1 MKKKL
6 KILLLSFLCLL
17 VFPIYTKAWDEIGTG
32 EGVDTGGGG
41 NCTDASGCCFCRW
54 NNKNFGSI
62 KLTIVYYDG
71 TTRHKLGN
79 KTHHQLSP
87 FPSPIVITNDSYSPS
102 LYQK

>member
-41 NCTDASGCCFCRW
+41 NCTDASGC
-54 NNKNFGSI
+54 
-62 KLTIVYYDG
+62 
-71 TTRHKLGN
+71 
-79 KTHHQLSP
+79 
-87 FPSPIVITNDSYSPS
+87 
-102 LYQK
+102 